1 MADDPTPD
9 PSTPPPRN
17 PPVDGI
23 HFAYRGNRASETVG
37 LPSSILLG
45 CGVLVV
51 TFALI
56 VLGIVFLVTGLGGA
70 DGDRI
75 GLILAAIGTLSGI
88 AQVVLAAL
96 ASRRASRD
104 NS

>member
-1 MADDPTPD
+1 MADDPPPD
-9 PSTPPPRN
+9 PSTPPPGN
-17 PPVDGI
+17 PLADGL
-23 HFAYRGNRASETVG
+23 HLTYTTRRLGETVA
-37 LPSSILLG
+37 LPSAMLLG

-51 TFALI
+51 AFALI

-75 GLILAAIGTLSGI
+75 GLILAAIGTLSGL

-96 ASRRASRD
+96 PLRRPSRD